1 MTRPLVLLA
10 LLLAL
15 AGCATPVTSSPRPTG
30 ASGLGSDVGSEGV
43 VSAPTTVS
51 IPSIGASSTLIDTG
65 LNPDGTAEVPPL
77 DQPWQASWFQPGV
90 IPGQVG
96 PAVLYGHISGRVD
109 GQSVPGVFARL
120 AELQP
125 GDQVVVERFDAPPLT
140 WQITRVETH
149 DKDTFPTQAVYGD
162 TDGPELRL
170 VSCGGT
176 FDPVTRSY
184 EANVVAFAVLA

>member
-15 AGCATPVTSSPRPTG
+15 AGCAAPVASQSTG
-30 ASGLGSDVGSEGV
+30 VEPVQVGMEGV
-43 VSAPTTVS
+43 TPAPVAVE
-51 IPSIGASSTLIDTG
+51 IPAIGAASSLVETG

-77 DQPWQASWFQPGV
+77 DQPWQASWYGPGV
-90 IPGQVG
+90 IPGQRG

-120 AELQP
+120 AELEP
-125 GDQVVVERFDAPPLT
+125 GDRIVVQRFDAEPLV
-140 WQITRVETH
+140 WSVTRVETH
-149 DKDTFPTQAVYGD
+149 DKDQFPTQAVYGNVP
-162 TDGPELRL
+162 GAELRL

-176 FDPVTRSY
+176 FDPSTGHY
-184 EANVVAFAVLA
+184 EANVIAFAVPT